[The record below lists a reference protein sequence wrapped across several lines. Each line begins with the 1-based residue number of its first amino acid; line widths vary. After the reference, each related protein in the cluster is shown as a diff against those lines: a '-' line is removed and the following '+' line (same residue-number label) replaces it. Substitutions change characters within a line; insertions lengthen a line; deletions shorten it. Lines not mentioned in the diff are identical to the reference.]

1 MTLKLVEGFD
11 YYGTGLDGMANL
23 LRRWRSTTPGLAA
36 VAGGRIALGL
46 SLDVGSHATRDLLDD
61 ETAFV
66 LGFAWYHAGALTGGG
81 EIVRLLDATPDPV
94 SHVPAD
100 LPHLTLAYDADGFFT
115 LYRGDSDTGTLLAS
129 SDPYTL
135 GGEGTFQYIEIKVT
149 LGAAGSC
156 LVRIDGTDEAIDFSG
171 STLGAGAPVVNGI
184 SFRGAATTGISYC
197 DDVYL
202 LSQDGTYNSDLLG
215 DVKVR
220 MIRPTAVG
228 LLSGGP
234 WTAAPYT
241 DDTTVW
247 WQRVADQV
255 PDDET
260 TFLQTSS
267 AALDGVI
274 SNFFMEDIPSAD
286 VVHGVEVVALAR
298 KLDAAATTTFQ
309 TTLRVHEGFDEFSP
323 ISPAVDLSVA
333 WRYVGGI
340 YEEDPVDSTQLNTA
354 DVNGHSGGPT
364 PPRLFQPGISSGLP
378 HTTGAIL
385 YVTQVVTQILV
396 TGIGSTAEIRITQ
409 YPIETLLAVADA
421 DRITDVTQVAIEV
434 AVAPSGTA
442 RSARVSQVAVEAM
455 VAPGITVR
463 PVRVTQVAVEVL
475 IFLNGSEPTP
485 TPRAPSSQAQIA
497 G

>member
-11 YYGTGLDGMANL
+11 YYGTGVDGMANL

-36 VAGGRIALGL
+36 VAGGRVALGL
-46 SLDVGSHATRDLLDD
+46 SLAADSHATRDLLDD

-66 LGFAWYHAGALTGGG
+66 LGFAWYHAGALTDGG
-81 EIVRLLDATPDPV
+81 EIVRLLDATPDPTT
-94 SHVPAD
+94 HVPAD

-135 GGEGTFQYIEIKVT
+135 GGDGAFQYIEIKVT
-149 LGAAGSC
+149 LGAVGSC
-156 LVRIDGTDEAIDFSG
+156 LVRIDGADEAIDFSG

-184 SFRGAATTGISYC
+184 SFRGPATTGTSYC

-215 DVKVR
+215 DVKAR

-234 WTAAPYT
+234 WTPAPYA
-241 DDTTVW
+241 DDITTW
-247 WQRVADQV
+247 WQRIADRV
-255 PDDET
+255 PDDDT
-260 TFLQTSS
+260 TFLQAST
-267 AALDGVI
+267 AALDGMI

-298 KLDAAATTTFQ
+298 KLDAAATVTFQ

-323 ISPAVDLSVA
+323 ISPSVDLTTA

-354 DVNGHSGGPT
+354 DVNGHSSGPT

-385 YVTQVVTQILV
+385 YVTQVVAQILV
-396 TGIGSTAEIRITQ
+396 TGLGSAEEIRVTQ
-409 YPIETLLAVADA
+409 LPIEAMLRIAPA
-421 DRITDVTQVAIEV
+421 DRITNVTQVAIE
-434 AVAPSGTA
+434 AMVAPGGSA
-442 RSARVSQVAVEAM
+442 RPARVSQVAVEAA
-455 VAPGITVR
+455 VAPGSASK
-463 PVRVTQVAVEVL
+463 PVRMTQVAVEVL

-485 TPRAPSSQAQIA
+485 TPRSPTSQAQIA